1 MVFEILRIDL
11 IEQREILH
19 VFQETGGLYHVSQCQ
34 VGRLQDGDDI
44 FQCLNSLSGHAV
56 GQCTRI
62 GDDSQLARGEDEPI
76 GFDGLRIGANRSRR
90 FVSV

>member
-34 VGRLQDGDDI
+34 VGRLQDRDDI

-56 GQCTRI
+56 GQGTRI
-62 GDDSQLARGEDEPI
+62 GDDSKLARGEDEPI